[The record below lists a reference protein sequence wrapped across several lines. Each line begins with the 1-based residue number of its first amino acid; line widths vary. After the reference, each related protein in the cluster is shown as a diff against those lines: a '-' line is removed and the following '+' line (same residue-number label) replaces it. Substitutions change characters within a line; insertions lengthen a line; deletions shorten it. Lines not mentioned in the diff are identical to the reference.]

1 MNMTLAAQDEQA
13 ILFTSLQQLRAS
25 KAPGFM
31 VDWAALLNSSEG
43 ALQACRV
50 GREKVWPLKDLVA
63 VLKALPSLGRVLAL
77 TRNQGVVNEYKGI
90 YPEPKLG
97 EAGAHAAGIFLDIG
111 GLDLRLFMA
120 HWYWGCAIEE
130 ETPKG
135 KRLSLQF
142 FDKHGCAVH
151 KVFSLEETNLT
162 AWQALLDAQAMTDTK
177 VALPSFTAAEPE
189 IHPEPAS
196 PMQVAEEWRQMKDVH
211 QFFSLI
217 RRHRITRF
225 SAVKAMPDDL
235 SREVSIDAFQ
245 QLVDATAEQ
254 KMEIMI
260 FVASRGCV
268 QIYTGKTQGIKPMRG
283 WLNIFEENF
292 TLHANPETFAHAY
305 VTRKPQS
312 SGWVTSLEVFDKF
325 GSLLLQMYARREENG
340 PEQTA
345 WTELL
350 THLPSVNTSVQ

>member
-1 MNMTLAAQDEQA
+1 MNMTLGAHDEQA
-13 ILFTSLQQLRAS
+13 ILFSSLQQLRES
-25 KAPGFM
+25 KASGFM
-31 VDWAALLNSSEG
+31 VDWAALLESSEG
-43 ALQACRV
+43 DLQACRV
-50 GREKVWPLKDLVA
+50 GREKVFPLKDIIA
-63 VLKALPSLGRVLAL
+63 VLKALPSLGRVLAI

-97 EAGAHAAGIFLDIG
+97 EAGPQAAGIFLDIG
-111 GLDLRLFMA
+111 GLDLRIFMG
-120 HWYWGCAIEE
+120 HWHWACAIED

-142 FDKHGCAVH
+142 FDKHGVAVH

-162 AWQALLDAQAMTDTK
+162 AWQALLDEQA
-177 VALPSFTAAEPE
+177 VAAEDSVLPKFVTAE
-189 IHPEPAS
+189 IEDHSAPSSAK
-196 PMQVAEEWRQMKDVH
+196 QVAEEWRQMKDVH

-225 SAVKAMPDDL
+225 AAVQAVPDDL

-245 QLVDATAEQ
+245 QLVDATAVQ

-260 FVASRGCV
+260 FVGSRGCV

-292 TLHANPETFAHAY
+292 TLHANPETFAYAY

-312 SGWVTSLEVFDKF
+312 GGWVSSLEVFDKQ
-325 GSLLLQMYARREENG
+325 GSLLIQMYARREENG
-340 PEQTA
+340 PEQIA

-350 THLPSVNTSVQ
+350 ANLPNLK

>member
-1 MNMTLAAQDEQA
+1 MNMTLDAHDEQA
-13 ILFTSLQQLRAS
+13 ILYTSLQQLRES
-25 KAPGFM
+25 KAAGFM
-31 VDWAALLNSSEG
+31 VDWAALLGSSEG
-43 ALQACRV
+43 GLQACRV
-50 GREKVWPLKDLVA
+50 GREKVFPLKDIIT
-63 VLKALPSLGRVLAL
+63 VLKALPSLGRVLAI
-77 TRNQGVVNEYKGI
+77 TRNQGVVNEFKGI

-97 EAGAHAAGIFLDIG
+97 EAGPQAAGIFLDIG
-111 GLDLRLFMA
+111 GLDLRIFMGA
-120 HWYWGCAIEE
+120 WHWACAIED

-142 FDKHGCAVH
+142 FDKHGSAVH

-162 AWQALLDAQAMTDTK
+162 AWQALLDEQAI
-177 VALPSFTAAEPE
+177 AAEDAVLPKFVKADPE
-189 IHPEPAS
+189 IHTEPAS
-196 PMQVAEEWRQMKDVH
+196 PIQVAEEWRQMKDVH

-225 SAVKAMPDDL
+225 SAVKAMPEDL
-235 SREVSIDAFQ
+235 CRPVGLDTFQ

-254 KMEIMI
+254 GLEVMF
-260 FVASRGCV
+260 FVGSRGCV

-292 TLHANPETFAHAY
+292 TLHANPETFAYAY

-312 SGWVTSLEVFDKF
+312 GGWVSSLEVFDKQ
-325 GSLLLQMYARREENG
+325 GSLLIQMYARREENG
-340 PEQTA
+340 PEQAA

-350 THLPSVNTSVQ
+350 TNLPSLK

>member
-1 MNMTLAAQDEQA
+1 MNMMLAAQDEQA
-13 ILFTSLQQLRAS
+13 ILFSSLQQLRDS
-25 KAPGFM
+25 KAVGYM

-50 GREKVWPLKDLVA
+50 GREKVWPLKDMVA

-97 EAGAHAAGIFLDIG
+97 EAGSHAAGIFLDIG
-111 GLDLRLFMA
+111 GLDLRLFMS
-120 HWYWGCAIEE
+120 HWHWACAIED

-142 FDKHGCAVH
+142 FDQHGCAVH

-162 AWQALLDAQAMTDTK
+162 AWQALLDEQT
-177 VALPSFTAAEPE
+177 VAAEDAVLPQFVTAEPE
-189 IHPEPAS
+189 QHPEPAS
-196 PMQVAEEWRQMKDVH
+196 PTQVAEEWRQMKDVH

-225 SAVKAMPDDL
+225 SAVKAVPDDL

-245 QLVDATAEQ
+245 QLVDATAE
-254 KMEIMI
+254 KAMEIMI
-260 FVASRGCV
+260 FVGSRGCV

-292 TLHANPETFAHAY
+292 TLYANPETFAHAY

-312 SGWVTSLEVFDKF
+312 SGWVTSLEVFDKW
-325 GSLLLQMYARREENG
+325 GTLLLQMYARREENG

-350 THLPSVNTSVQ
+350 AQLPSLK

>member
-1 MNMTLAAQDEQA
+1 MNMMLAAQDEQA
-13 ILFTSLQQLRAS
+13 ILFSSLQQLRDS
-25 KAPGFM
+25 KVAGYM

-50 GREKVWPLKDLVA
+50 GREKVWPLKDMVA

-97 EAGAHAAGIFLDIG
+97 EAGSHAAGIFLDIG
-111 GLDLRLFMA
+111 GLDLRLFMS
-120 HWYWGCAIEE
+120 HWHWACAIED

-142 FDKHGCAVH
+142 FDQHGCAVH

-162 AWQALLDAQAMTDTK
+162 AWQALLDEQT
-177 VALPSFTAAEPE
+177 VAAEDAVLPQFVTAEPE
-189 IHPEPAS
+189 QHPEPAS
-196 PMQVAEEWRQMKDVH
+196 PNQVAEEWRQMKDVH

-245 QLVDATAEQ
+245 QLVDATAE
-254 KMEIMI
+254 KAMEIMI
-260 FVASRGCV
+260 FVGSRGCV

-312 SGWVTSLEVFDKF
+312 SGWVTSLEVFDKW
-325 GSLLLQMYARREENG
+325 GTLLLQMYARREENG

-350 THLPSVNTSVQ
+350 AQLPSLK